1 MGGPGRTGQIAPGLW
16 LAGLGILLMAA
27 GTVWLLP
34 EVVRWRRRSD
44 DPADLVTVGP
54 RLVAEVVAG
63 IVGMFLGGVAGIAVA
78 LSLTGPTLVGTIA
91 LGAVF
96 GGLAG
101 AYGGSWL
108 VRVAAERLAARKGRP
123 GDGTPT

>member
-1 MGGPGRTGQIAPGLW
+1 MGGRGGSGQIAPGLW

-27 GTVWLLP
+27 GTIWLLP
-34 EVVRWRRRSD
+34 EVVRWRRQDD
-44 DPADLVTVGP
+44 DPAEPVTVGP
-54 RLVAEVVAG
+54 RQVAEVVAG
-63 IVGMFLGGVAGIAVA
+63 IVGTFLGGVAGIAVA

-101 AYGGSWL
+101 AYAGSWL
-108 VRVAAERLAARKGRP
+108 VRVAAERLAARGSRT
-123 GDGTPT
+123 GGGTPS